1 MHRNL
6 LATLSAAEYP
16 QTQTPHACA
25 DKFARRHADLA
36 TSFHSSCDGGGG
48 DDDDAAAN
56 DRVRYGGEDNKEIRT
71 ISAAATRS

>member
-48 DDDDAAAN
+48 DDDAAN

-71 ISAAATRS
+71 IGAAATRS